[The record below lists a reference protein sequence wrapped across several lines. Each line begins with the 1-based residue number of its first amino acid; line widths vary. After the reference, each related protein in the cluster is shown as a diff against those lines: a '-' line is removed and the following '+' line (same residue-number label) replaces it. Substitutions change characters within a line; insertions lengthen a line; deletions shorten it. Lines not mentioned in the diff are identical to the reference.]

1 MNRITVASRSED
13 FGTKMRRALGA
24 LDGHAITVWPT
35 DTDYDVDSIV
45 ADVAAQSPDLLI
57 IGECPDVDAALD
69 VAERIDLE
77 HPEISVLISS
87 TASATT
93 LERALVAGARGI
105 IPPTATDDEVR
116 EMVERALA
124 ASKRRRE
131 TYIEMQDD
139 SGPRNKIIPVLA
151 AKGGSGKTTVATNL
165 AVALAARFP
174 GDVVIVD
181 LDLQFGDVA
190 SAFGFEPTVTFADI
204 GPADLT
210 DATALKAV
218 LSPRQS
224 AGLYV
229 MAAPEI
235 PAQAD
240 DLRPDMIRK
249 VIEVL
254 STDFPFVI
262 IDTAAGIDEFTLEI
276 LDVATDIVL
285 LASMDVPSIRA
296 ARKEA
301 NALQLLGLDNRPWHV
316 VLNRANSKVGLSI
329 EDIQATL
336 GRTIDVTIPSHRSI
350 PTSVNRGVPI
360 SLSDPR
366 SPAGKAFAE
375 LADQT
380 AGVNAQSSKWNFGR
394 KTS

>member
-1 MNRITVASRSED
+1 
-13 FGTKMRRALGA
+13 MRRALGA
-24 LDGHAITVWPT
+24 LDGHAISVWPSEAS
-35 DTDYDVDSIV
+35 YDVEQIV
-45 ADVAAQSPDLLI
+45 EDVAKQPPDLLI

-69 VAERIDLE
+69 VAEKIDLA
-77 HPEISVLISS
+77 HPEVSVLISS

-93 LERALVAGARGI
+93 LERALVAGARGV
-105 IPPTATDDEVR
+105 IPPSATDDEVR
-116 EMVERALA
+116 AMVERALA
-124 ASKRRRE
+124 ASRRRRE
-131 TYIEMQDD
+131 TMVERAP
-139 SGPRNKIIPVLA
+139 SPTATSRVIPVLA

-165 AVALAARFP
+165 AVALAQQSP

-204 GPADLT
+204 GPHDLT

-229 MAAPEI
+229 LAAPEI

-240 DLRPDMIRK
+240 DLRPDMIRT

-254 STDFPFVI
+254 ATEFPYVV
-262 IDTAAGIDEFTLEI
+262 IDTAAGLDEFTLEV
-276 LDVATDIVL
+276 LDIATDIVL

-301 NALQLLGLDNRPWHV
+301 SALELLGIDDRPWHV
-316 VLNRANSKVGLSI
+316 VLNRANTKVGLSVDDI
-329 EDIQATL
+329 EATL
-336 GRTIDVTIPSHRSI
+336 ERSVDITIPSHRTV
-350 PTSVNRGVPI
+350 PASVNRGNPI
-360 SLSDPR
+360 ALSDPR
-366 SPAGKAFAE
+366 SSVGKAFTSLAE
-375 LADQT
+375 RLVPVAAND
-380 AGVNAQSSKWNFGR
+380 SKWSRRR
-394 KTS
+394 KAE